1 MRSVTVPGELLAAA
15 GLSEEQMAVELALEL
30 YRREKVSMGYAVD
43 LARTDYVSFWR
54 LMASRDIHIHYDVE
68 DLEQDL
74 ATVRY
79 IEQRQRA
86 EQPVQV
92 SDSRT

>member
-1 MRSVTVPGELLAAA
+1 MRSVTIPDELLAAS
-15 GLSEEQMAVELALEL
+15 GLTEAQMAAELALEL

-54 LMASRDIHIHYDVE
+54 LMASRDMYIHYDVE

-74 ATVRY
+74 AMVRSF
-79 IEQRQRA
+79 EQRLQP
-86 EQPVQV
+86 EQAAQV
-92 SDSRT
+92 SDSTT